1 MEVNVDIVFD
11 CPTCN
16 GMGSFTIGDVEDGV
30 DETCPECEGRGTV
43 DYDPDNTDNT
53 DEFIPERDALTPN
66 D

>member
-1 MEVNVDIVFD
+1 MEVDIVNVFD

-30 DETCPECEGRGTV
+30 DELCPECDGKGTV
-43 DYDPDNTDNT
+43 DYDPDNT
-53 DEFIPERDALTPN
+53 DEFIPERDALTPH